1 MLQIDFRDHANFSAP
16 LEYLL
21 YSAAEYKGVF
31 DASHAQRGNR
41 LRKADFERSFVAA
54 GFKVLSFTGNMDVD
68 PEYWASFLPRLAASP
83 GGREL
88 GDRVR
93 DIPPLS
99 GEFHIAKSS
108 GKSE

>member
-1 MLQIDFRDHANFSAP
+1 MMQIDFRDHIDFSRP

-21 YSAAEYKGVF
+21 YSAAEYEGVF

-54 GFKVLSFTGNMDVD
+54 GFKVLSFSPTVEVD
-68 PEYWASFLPRLAASP
+68 PEYWASLQPRLAASP

-88 GDRVR
+88 GNRVR
-93 DIPPLS
+93 DILPLS
-99 GEFHIAKSS
+99 GLFHIVKTNQQ
-108 GKSE
+108 